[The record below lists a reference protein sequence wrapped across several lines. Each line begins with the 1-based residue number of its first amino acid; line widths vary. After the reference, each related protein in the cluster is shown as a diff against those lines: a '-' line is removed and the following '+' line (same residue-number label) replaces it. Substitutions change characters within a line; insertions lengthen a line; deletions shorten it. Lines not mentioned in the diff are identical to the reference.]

1 MAERPNQTLG
11 QMVRCLLH
19 SSGLGPEYWSFA
31 IQHAIYLK
39 NRLPHMAIGH
49 TPYQAYTGKQPNMEQ
64 LRVFGCPVVIKN
76 PGKRPTKLDIHT
88 SNGRFLGYT
97 ATTKNIYY
105 MDNQTRR
112 IKIAAHCV
120 FDEAGMTL
128 PPAEH
133 TPAIKALQQTGWSTQ
148 LENMPDKENTQN
160 EPQQPDSE
168 QL

>member
-1 MAERPNQTLG
+1 MGESSFCETIQEAGYLLEPTGAGAPFQNGMAERPNQTLG

-19 SSGLGPEYWSFA
+19 SSGLGPEYWLFA

-49 TPYQAYTGKQPNMEQ
+49 TPYQAYTGKPPNMEQ

-76 PGKRPTKLDIHT
+76 PGRRPTKLDIHT

-112 IKIAAHCV
+112 IKSQHIV
-120 FDEAGMTL
+120 LLM
-128 PPAEH
+128 
-133 TPAIKALQQTGWSTQ
+133 KQV
-148 LENMPDKENTQN
+148 
-160 EPQQPDSE
+160 
-168 QL
+168 